1 MTRWD
6 VVLAA
11 VGTALA
17 GRSDEARLGLE
28 TLWSQTDPG
37 DHAQRCVIAHY
48 LADQQG
54 EIADEIRWDQ
64 HALDEHGLVADGD
77 LAPVGIPSAAAMLPS
92 LHLNLGDDYRRAG
105 DVAKAREQLL
115 AALASESLLPND
127 GYGAMIRGGI
137 DRLEQR
143 LAG

>member
-1 MTRWD
+1 MLPWD
-6 VVLAA
+6 EVLAA

-28 TLWSQTDPG
+28 TLWSQTGPG

-64 HALDEHGLVADGD
+64 HALDAHGLVADGD

-92 LHLNLGDDYRRAG
+92 LQLNLGDDHCRAG
-105 DVAKAREQLL
+105 DLASARVHLAAARESEH
-115 AALASESLLPND
+115 ALPAD
-127 GYGAMIRGGI
+127 GYGAMTRGGI